1 MNYKR
6 IIKNKAIR
14 IKILKFFNFIPDKT
28 MIKMQYFIK
37 NGTKLNLNNPKR
49 FTEKIQLYKIMYR
62 NNEMTKCVDK
72 YEVREYVKKK
82 GLEYTLNELY
92 GVWDNADNIDF
103 DKLPNSFILKTTNGS
118 QTNIICKDKNKL
130 NIEETRKKLNGWLRE
145 KREKLGREWAYYNV
159 KPRIICEKLLS
170 YNIGEELP
178 DYKFLC
184 FDGEPYCL
192 YFINGRKQGERVNL
206 GIFDLDFKQ
215 LPYYRADENE
225 LKTKQDKPKNFEEMI
240 EIARKL
246 SSGFPHVRVD
256 MYNINGK
263 IIFGEMTFY
272 DGSGY
277 QRYQPDEFDY
287 ILGNQFKLMN

>member
-1 MNYKR
+1 MDYKK
-6 IIKNKAIR
+6 IIKSKELR
-14 IKILKFFNFIPDKT
+14 IKILNFLNFIPDKT

-37 NGTKLNLNNPKR
+37 NGTRLNLKNPKR

-82 GLEYTLNELY
+82 GLEYILNELY
-92 GVWDNADNIDF
+92 GVWDSADDIDF

-130 NIEETRKKLNGWLRE
+130 DFEETRKKLNSWLGE

-192 YFINGRKQGERVNL
+192 YFINGRKQGEKVNL
-206 GIFDLDFKQ
+206 GIFDLNFNQ

-225 LKTKQDKPKNFEEMI
+225 LKERQEKPKKFEEMI

-246 SSGFPHVRVD
+246 SKDFPHVRVD

-287 ILGNQFKLMN
+287 ILGNQFNLKS

>member
-1 MNYKR
+1 MDYKK
-6 IIKNKAIR
+6 IIKNKEIR
-14 IKILKFFNFIPDKT
+14 IKILKIFNFIPDKI
-28 MIKMQYFIK
+28 MIKIQYFIK
-37 NGTKLNLNNPKR
+37 NGTKVNLKNPKR
-49 FTEKIQLYKIMYR
+49 FTEKIQLYKLMYR

-72 YEVREYVKKK
+72 YEVREFVRKK
-82 GLEYTLNELY
+82 GLEYILNELY

-192 YFINGRKQGERVNL
+192 YFINGRKQGEKVNL
-206 GIFDLDFKQ
+206 GIFDLNFKQ
-215 LPYYRADENE
+215 LPYFRADENE

-287 ILGNQFKLMN
+287 ILGNQFTSIN